1 MPPKNI
7 PKGKSKKVR
16 ASSEVT
22 SPTLLDLVNTISSNR
37 SKLSKMDTNL
47 PARLMSISIH
57 PSNQQHLYPNEHI
70 HTHYHPQDHNHNHN
84 HDHEHEHEHEHDHY
98 HKHEYDHDYEHDQD
112 HSHQHKSRSFSSSFS
127 SSMQMHNGKVHSIS
141 KKVIND
147 STKPFIQV
155 SEEHNGQTEKYI
167 IPRTNRLHLGTQL
180 KTFMKQKMNKKPKI
194 KSKKNKSKKI
204 TKTK

>member
-1 MPPKNI
+1 MPPKKT
-7 PKGKSKKVR
+7 PKGGLKKVI

-70 HTHYHPQDHNHNHN
+70 HTHYHPQDHDHD
-84 HDHEHEHEHEHDHY
+84 HDHEHEHDHEHDH
-98 HKHEYDHDYEHDQD
+98 EHV

-127 SSMQMHNGKVHSIS
+127 SSMQMHNGKVHSVS

-155 SEEHNGQTEKYI
+155 SEEHNGQTENYI
-167 IPRTNRLHLGTQL
+167 IPRSNRLHLGTQL
-180 KTFMKQKMNKKPKI
+180 KTFMKQKMNGKPKI